1 MLCVIFYMCCH
12 VLIDFIEVPLLEHL
26 PRTKIICNYTLQY
39 FVVIDRVVQ
48 DLVAISKYLAGPGQ
62 TTDFMSV
69 YHQIRSTQLGRSLA
83 A

>member
-1 MLCVIFYMCCH
+1 MLLLYCVWFCRGTAIGALTTYEHNRHSDSNCSG
-12 VLIDFIEVPLLEHL
+12 LLL
-26 PRTKIICNYTLQY
+26 T
-39 FVVIDRVVQ
+39 DRVVQ

>member
-1 MLCVIFYMCCH
+1 MYGVIFCRGSTTRALATYGNDASVHYKLCS
-12 VLIDFIEVPLLEHL
+12 F
-26 PRTKIICNYTLQY
+26 
-39 FVVIDRVVQ
+39 IDRVVQ